1 MDVQVLAA
9 EAQNRMRD
17 IPSPPTYTTAV
28 LGKLFYSRLNNR
40 IENPK
45 EIVVV
50 PTICLGLPATSQS
63 YLWSDFNSSR

>member
-17 IPSPPTYTTAV
+17 IPHPTYTTAV

-45 EIVVV
+45 EIVIV

-63 YLWSDFNSSR
+63 RLWSDFNSSR